1 MASSPAYA
9 YVYDDELP
17 QPPLLKMD
25 VTNALSKLHSLYW
38 NKKIDQDELEWV
50 GTRPPLPEIDESEI
64 VRGCFTLTLG
74 VKDFITKNL
83 WVRKDYLRIYD
94 ECKSFYKRICE
105 DRGNQR
111 PPSAIITGQPG
122 VGKCFLS

>member
-1 MASSPAYA
+1 MASSTYA
-9 YVYDDELP
+9 YVYGDKLP
-17 QPPLLKMD
+17 WPPLLKVD
-25 VTNALSKLHSLYW
+25 VTHVVSELHSLYW

-64 VRGCFTLTLG
+64 VQGCFTLTLG
-74 VKDFITKNL
+74 VKDFIPKAL

-94 ECKSFYKRICE
+94 ECKSFHKRICE
-105 DRGNQR
+105 DRGSQR

-122 VGKCFLS
+122 VSKCFLS